1 MNSAAWGTELK
12 NELFSPVDGS
22 MIRCLTGTSIDEGT
36 ADILFEKLDI
46 DGTDVLKLLLMAIIG
61 QKNNWEYYPRG
72 IIPRLKGIY
81 KYYQVQ
87 NATDNIQI
95 CAYLKA
101 LNESDVPVLLS
112 GGIAFRMYYLKETPR
127 LVSVN
132 DFTVPSSFF
141 EKAESIVQEISGSGG
156 ERSADPHRTAIKL
169 HKGTP
174 DKRLFNE
181 QDVWERKSPLS
192 SVGDNVFALSCE
204 HQLLQH
210 MCIPFGYWMLVEKHM
225 DRVLRLSESV
235 TLLENANM
243 ELLRSSAEKAG
254 LDAHLHFILKNLKD
268 MMSADCNIEENS
280 FNDREYHR
288 YITEFGKLCRA
299 VSALSANG
307 SLTDKMSMRFHRKC
321 LNMLVERNRHE

>member
-1 MNSAAWGTELK
+1 MNSAAWETELK
-12 NELFSPVDGS
+12 RELFSPLDTS
-22 MIRCLTGTSIDEGT
+22 MIRCLIGTSIDEGT

-46 DGTDVLKLLLMAIIG
+46 DGTDALKLLLMAIIG

-95 CAYLKA
+95 SAYLKA
-101 LNESDVPVLLS
+101 LNELDVPVLLS
-112 GGIAFRMYYLKETPR
+112 GGIAFRMHYLKGIPR

-141 EKAESIVQEISGSGG
+141 EKADRIIEEICSIGG
-156 ERSADPHRTAIKL
+156 ERSADPHRPVIKL

-181 QDVWERKSPLS
+181 HDVWEMKSSLRS
-192 SVGDNVFALSCE
+192 LGENVFALSFE

-225 DRVLRLSESV
+225 DRVLRLSESIM
-235 TLLENANM
+235 LMENANM
-243 ELLRSSAEKAG
+243 ELLKSSAERAG
-254 LDAHLHFILKNLKD
+254 LEAHLHFILKNLKD
-268 MMSADCNIEENS
+268 MMCSGYNTEDNN
-280 FNDREYHR
+280 FTDKEYHR

-299 VSALSANG
+299 VSALSTNG